1 MKTLLIC
8 PAEDAKSAVEIS
20 PEQASVIRG
29 LCDRLGLRYT
39 DQAGSAD
46 RPAKLYVARPS
57 SVKAPQAQAKGNG
70 LHYPL
75 SGAYLERHPENNAP
89 QYAVVDNETAAPLV
103 RGADSTKLSK
113 NFTLGEFRPKDSS
126 YTGVRVHPD
135 LVAKLEEIRERA
147 GGPIQITSSYR
158 PPAYN
163 RKVGGVSNSTHID
176 GLAADIY
183 SANLSTSQ
191 LCRICDDVI
200 GASGGVG
207 YYPDQGFVHIDVR
220 GYKTRW

>member
-1 MKTLLIC
+1 MKILLIC
-8 PAEDAKSAVEIS
+8 PAEDAKSAKEITL
-20 PEQASVIRG
+20 EQASVIRG

-39 DQAGSAD
+39 DQAGSAN

-57 SVKAPQAQAKGNG
+57 SVKAPQTQAKGDG

-89 QYAVVDNETAAPLV
+89 AYAPGDVDAAAPLV

-113 NFTLGEFRPKDSS
+113 HFTLGEFRPHEKS

-135 LVAKLEEIRERA
+135 LVAKLEEIRARA
-147 GGPIQITSSYR
+147 GGPIKITSSYR

-163 RKVGGVSNSTHID
+163 RKVGGVSNSTHLD

-183 SANLSTSQ
+183 SETLSTSQ
-191 LCRICDDVI
+191 LCKICDAVI
-200 GASGGVG
+200 GAGGGVG
-207 YYPDQGFVHIDVR
+207 YYPNQGFIHIDVR
-220 GYKTRW
+220 GYRARW

>member
-1 MKTLLIC
+1 MKILLIC
-8 PAEDAKSAVEIS
+8 PAEDAKSAKEITVN
-20 PEQASVIRG
+20 EASVIRG

-57 SVKAPQAQAKGNG
+57 SVKAPQTQAKTDG

-75 SGAYLERHPENNAP
+75 SGAYLERHPENNAAK
-89 QYAVVDNETAAPLV
+89 YAPVDHDAAAPLV
-103 RGADSTKLSK
+103 RGADSAKLSPH
-113 NFTLGEFRPKDSS
+113 FTLGEFRPHDAS

-135 LVAKLEEIRERA
+135 LVAALEQIRTRA
-147 GGPIQITSSYR
+147 KGAIKITSAYR

-163 RKVGGVSNSTHID
+163 RAVGGVSNSTHLD

-183 SANLSTSQ
+183 ADHLSTRQ
-191 LCRICDDVI
+191 LYDICDAVV
-200 GASGGVG
+200 GSSGGVG
-207 YYPDQGFVHIDVR
+207 YYPTQGFVHIDVR
-220 GYKTRW
+220 GYRARW